1 MSSTLFLSKKRS
13 IDEIQ
18 DEEDL
23 SFPKYIEPN
32 YPLTKAEYI
41 DEDNIKHLL
50 QDTRF
55 NKQDR
60 KRLTDYNKHRQSG
73 SQMLVRA
80 VQTSKWL
87 RRAPVRAIV
96 SE

>member
-23 SFPKYIEPN
+23 SFPEYIEPN
-32 YPLTKAEYI
+32 YPLTKAEYF

-55 NKQDR
+55 NI
-60 KRLTDYNKHRQSG
+60 
-73 SQMLVRA
+73 
-80 VQTSKWL
+80 QT
-87 RRAPVRAIV
+87 RP
-96 SE
+96 